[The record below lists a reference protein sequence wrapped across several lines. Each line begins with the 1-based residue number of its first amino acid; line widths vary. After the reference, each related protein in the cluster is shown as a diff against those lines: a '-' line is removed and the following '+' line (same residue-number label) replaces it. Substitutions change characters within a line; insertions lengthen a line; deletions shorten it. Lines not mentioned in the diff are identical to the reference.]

1 MNLLKIK
8 ELAENRVGGLK
19 KLAKDI
25 GMSEANL
32 HRCINA
38 NKIQANDLEKVSSI
52 FNVPVGYFFDEVS
65 KSGGNTEIIS
75 ELKQEI
81 GRLNNMIADG
91 NKGQSYVLVAV
102 PIDSE
107 SGEYI
112 DLREMKDIS
121 LKILRR

>member
-8 ELAENRVGGLK
+8 QLAENRAGGLK

-25 GMSEANL
+25 DMSEANL

-65 KSGGNTEIIS
+65 KAGSNAEIID

-81 GRLNNMIADG
+81 SRLNNLIANG
-91 NKGQSYVLVAV
+91 NNGQSYVLVAV
-102 PIDSE
+102 PVNSD

-112 DLREMKDIS
+112 DLRDMKDIS
-121 LKILRR
+121 LKILRK

>member
-1 MNLLKIK
+1 MNIIKIK
-8 ELAENRVGGLK
+8 ELAENRAGGLK

-38 NKIQANDLEKVSSI
+38 NNIQATDLENIASI
-52 FNVPVGYFFDEVS
+52 FKVPVGYFFDESS
-65 KSGGNTEIIS
+65 KTGNNNELID

-81 GRLNNMIADG
+81 TRLKNIVAED

-102 PIDSE
+102 PIDSG

-121 LKILRR
+121 LKILKK